1 MIWRLPGRRE
11 SYIVPGIDAILRDE
25 GMMKIATETNDAANE
40 MEMNDGKADREA
52 LVPEPLTSAQIE
64 DLKARAAKADE
75 NWDRLLRTTADME
88 NFKKR
93 AARDREEA
101 VRYANETLIKKI
113 VPVLDNFDM
122 AMAAAAQNQS
132 GDAVQSLQAGVTMI
146 HQQLRKVL
154 QEAGLEEVDAT
165 GKPFDPNLHE
175 AVSQQETADVPEGQV
190 LQQLRMGYKLRDR
203 LVRPATVVV
212 AKKPAA

>member
-1 MIWRLPGRRE
+1 
-11 SYIVPGIDAILRDE
+11 
-25 GMMKIATETNDAANE
+25 
-40 MEMNDGKADREA
+40 
-52 LVPEPLTSAQIE
+52 
-64 DLKARAAKADE
+64 
-75 NWDRLLRTTADME
+75 
-88 NFKKR
+88 
-93 AARDREEA
+93 
-101 VRYANETLIKKI
+101 
-113 VPVLDNFDM
+113 
-122 AMAAAAQNQS
+122 
-132 GDAVQSLQAGVTMI
+132 VTMI